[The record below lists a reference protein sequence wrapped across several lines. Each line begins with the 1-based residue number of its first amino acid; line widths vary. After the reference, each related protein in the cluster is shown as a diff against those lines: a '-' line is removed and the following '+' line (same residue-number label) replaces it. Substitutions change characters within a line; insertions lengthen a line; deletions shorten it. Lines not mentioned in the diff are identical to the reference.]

1 MRETHFSSLLNLKSS
16 NTNETLCHTPLWL
29 VIPLAYIISFLIIY
43 EKYGSN
49 FMLWQRLTFTG
60 TQWWIWLI
68 VALVISVTIVILGGI
83 AYLIIKHQ
91 KKKDKYVVEGAKP
104 YKRGKDNSA
113 FSNMNQPTLWGS
125 WKKQERKFV
134 PWLRASQST
143 YKSQTD
149 PWRNRV
155 A

>member
-1 MRETHFSSLLNLKSS
+1 M
-16 NTNETLCHTPLWL
+16 
-29 VIPLAYIISFLIIY
+29 Y

-49 FMLWQRLTFTG
+49 FMLWQRLIFTG

-125 WKKQERKFV
+125 WK
-134 PWLRASQST
+134 
-143 YKSQTD
+143 
-149 PWRNRV
+149 
-155 A
+155 